1 MDVVDGNGRPVAAGQ
16 VGELVLRPVG
26 GQARLTYWRNPE
38 ASARR
43 VRNGWLLTGDMVAR
57 DADGWLYLAHRRDQ
71 DGLRRVDDPIST
83 GPAPE
88 EDAEVADAQVYG
100 IP

>member
-1 MDVVDGNGRPVAAGQ
+1 

-57 DADGWLYLAHRRDQ
+57 DAEGWLYLAHRRDQ
-71 DGLRRVDDPIST
+71 EVLRRLVDPIS
-83 GPAPE
+83 ASAE
-88 EDAEVADAQVYG
+88 SEDDAEVSDAQVYG